1 MTMSNENI
9 LVCHYCGNRV
19 PMEFVAVHRGQKLF
33 EQVEAKKYMEDFD
46 VSVYRCPTC
55 NGISVFADFSVYP
68 AHDSL
73 AGRRIYPHGAKLV
86 PEPHKVASTDCVPRR
101 IQKLYVEI
109 APLRHIAPNAFVGQI
124 RRALEFI
131 CHEQNANG
139 RTLFEQL
146 RDLTSRGAF
155 PGHFADV
162 TDLMRNVGNL
172 GVHAGERDVDIW
184 DAELVDDFFRS
195 VVEYV
200 YVTPSKIER
209 LRQRL
214 DMRNA

>member
-1 MTMSNENI
+1 
-9 LVCHYCGNRV
+9 
-19 PMEFVAVHRGQKLF
+19 
-33 EQVEAKKYMEDFD
+33 MEDFD
-46 VSVYRCPTC
+46 ISVYRCPTC
-55 NGISVFADFSVYP
+55 SGISVFADFSAYP
-68 AHDSL
+68 AHPSL
-73 AGRRIYPHGAKLV
+73 AGRRIYPQGAKLV
-86 PEPHKVASTDCVPRR
+86 PEPHKVASIDCVPRR
-101 IQKLYVEI
+101 VQSLYEEI

-139 RTLFEQL
+139 RTLFEKL
-146 RDLTSRGAF
+146 RDLTSRGTF

-172 GVHAGERDVDIW
+172 GAHVGERDVDIW
-184 DAELVDDFFRS
+184 DAELIDDFFRL